1 MHTFCR
7 NNLDFLC
14 HDSSENAQEIG
25 SYRIMPGDQQ
35 PSTASKEEAA
45 TATKHQNGPIL
56 ALAEGRKNLKLHAG
70 SGSVTRALLCT
81 QGKIEFTRCDS
92 TIIRSSGFPMKC
104 LDMLGLLANK
114 HRDMAM

>member
-56 ALAEGRKNLKLHAG
+56 ALAEG
-70 SGSVTRALLCT
+70 
-81 QGKIEFTRCDS
+81 
-92 TIIRSSGFPMKC
+92 
-104 LDMLGLLANK
+104 
-114 HRDMAM
+114 